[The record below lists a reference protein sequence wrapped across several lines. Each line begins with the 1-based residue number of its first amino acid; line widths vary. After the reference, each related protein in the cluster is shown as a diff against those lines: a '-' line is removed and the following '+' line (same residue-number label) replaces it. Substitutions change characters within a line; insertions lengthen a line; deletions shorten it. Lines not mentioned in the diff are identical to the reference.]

1 MRKSLF
7 SLLFVALCTIGLF
20 SCRSNRE
27 KAKHT
32 AIEHLKM
39 SVDNGNALRIDS
51 VSKPDSA
58 FGLHYFSSEDKSI
71 IMNVMR
77 RVSDT
82 IMKRTYNMERFDPRD
97 NYVMTLIDRQMRVGN
112 ELRSALY
119 TKMPQEAYSGWKV
132 RIAYRG
138 VSHQSQEYHALRWYF
153 IDNDGETIIKTMEIP
168 MP

>member
-7 SLLFVALCTIGLF
+7 SLLFVALCTIGLS
-20 SCRSNRE
+20 SCHSGQD
-27 KAKHT
+27 KARRT

-39 SVDNGNALRIDS
+39 SVDNGSELRIES

-58 FGLHYFSSEDKSI
+58 FGLHYFSSEDKRI
-71 IMNVMR
+71 MMNVMR

-82 IMKRTYNMERFDPRD
+82 IMRRTYNMERFDPRD

-119 TKMPQEAYSGWKV
+119 AKMPKEAFSGWKV

-138 VSHQSQEYHALRWYF
+138 VSHQAQEYHALRWYF
-153 IDNDGETIIKTMEIP
+153 LDKDGETVIKTMEIP
-168 MP
+168 MS